1 MPREYFAHAHQFVG
15 LLRGNMDRRS
25 SSKAFHY
32 FLDSEAGSK
41 LRESDGGDLLR
52 AMHEGPLGKM
62 MYTYRLHG
70 GSLSSF
76 VTVAG
81 MREIM
86 DGLPNANITMKNK
99 LQDIFAEYLN
109 QSSGSTPLLFEQAT
123 PEQCAKDD
131 ADEGI
136 EEIASDT
143 TMVVTQKMWYEAR
156 FSSFETTAE
165 KRVLEAQLHAK
176 DYMIAASESVKAAEV
191 AKERAEKELAQ
202 KELVSAKESAAK
214 DIQIA
219 KLQMQ
224 LELAAEK
231 AKLRAEFETGR
242 LERADTREKIR
253 RVSQTRMYSRDTIF
267 ALLMSAS
274 WDNEGDAGVNSF
286 SRLTIYDNANDV
298 REPITLM
305 PQLESRLLAG
315 PSTAANDQNSN
326 VTYRSFGICY
336 RGPAISAKTLQ
347 KGHFVKE
354 AYGVEVDGVH
364 YVCFICFK
372 RYGRYLDSV
381 STAPYAFGVLP
392 CTIVADM
399 IPGRDYQLAVYKTSI
414 ETDDPV
420 LEALKRPSMDKWFWH
435 SAGNRD

>member
-1 MPREYFAHAHQFVG
+1 
-15 LLRGNMDRRS
+15 
-25 SSKAFHY
+25 
-32 FLDSEAGSK
+32 
-41 LRESDGGDLLR
+41 
-52 AMHEGPLGKM
+52 
-62 MYTYRLHG
+62 
-70 GSLSSF
+70 
-76 VTVAG
+76 
-81 MREIM
+81 
-86 DGLPNANITMKNK
+86 
-99 LQDIFAEYLN
+99 
-109 QSSGSTPLLFEQAT
+109 
-123 PEQCAKDD
+123 
-131 ADEGI
+131 
-136 EEIASDT
+136 
-143 TMVVTQKMWYEAR
+143 
-156 FSSFETTAE
+156 
-165 KRVLEAQLHAK
+165 
-176 DYMIAASESVKAAEV
+176 
-191 AKERAEKELAQ
+191 
-202 KELVSAKESAAK
+202 VSAKESAAK

-253 RVSQTRMYSRDTIF
+253 RVSQTKMYSGNTIF
-267 ALLMSAS
+267 ALLMSTS

-286 SRLTIYDNANDV
+286 SRLTIYDNPDDV

-347 KGHFVKE
+347 KGHFIKE

-364 YVCFICFK
+364 HVCFICFK
-372 RYGRYLDSV
+372 RYGRYLDSI